1 MGILSINLNCINLDN
16 NNFDEDDPDTII
28 HARLLACH
36 AKFEKRKALKKEISE
51 ELMLRAWHPNRWWDW
66 CISEDE
72 KKEIDPMFI
81 EELK

>member
-51 ELMLRAWHPNRWWDW
+51 ELMLRA
-66 CISEDE
+66 
-72 KKEIDPMFI
+72 
-81 EELK
+81 